1 MNEIEKLLRIDKMNK
16 RITLPVDTGMKFNYP
31 ASILQDIVRK
41 ISIEDI
47 QDYIYRETG
56 SLPDSYQSQMLLD
69 SKIKGL
75 CYDLENAGYEVCG
88 FIHVLTGGLEQQ
100 ISKLE
105 KENKQLRHN
114 VSVLQRKLNE
124 VNRGE

>member
-1 MNEIEKLLRIDKMNK
+1 MNK

-47 QDYIYRETG
+47 QDYIYREAG
-56 SLPDSYQSQMLLD
+56 SLPDNYQSRMLLD

-75 CYDLENAGYEVCG
+75 CDDLENAGYEVCG

-124 VNRGE
+124 VNHGE